1 MKSIKIWSLLA
12 MMLIGFAGC
21 DDIDVNGDSSSSEVT
36 GQWGLVS
43 WCNEVPPFNVYVE
56 FKADGTFDMYEQVYS
71 LTYEYVN
78 GTYSLSNGKLT
89 GVYSDGSQWKTSYNV
104 SIENGDGGVKN
115 LKLVDTADA
124 SIVSIY
130 GSTTIPEEVKSE
142 ATATR
147 AAGAE
152 HFL

>member
-1 MKSIKIWSLLA
+1 M
-12 MMLIGFAGC
+12 
-21 DDIDVNGDSSSSEVT
+21 
-36 GQWGLVS
+36 
-43 WCNEVPPFNVYVE
+43 
-56 FKADGTFDMYEQVYS
+56 
-71 LTYEYVN
+71 
-78 GTYSLSNGKLT
+78 
-89 GVYSDGSQWKTSYNV
+89 

-115 LKLVDTADA
+115 LKLIDTADA

>member
-89 GVYSDGSQWKTSYNV
+89 GVYSDG
-104 SIENGDGGVKN
+104 
-115 LKLVDTADA
+115 
-124 SIVSIY
+124 
-130 GSTTIPEEVKSE
+130 
-142 ATATR
+142 
-147 AAGAE
+147 
-152 HFL
+152 